1 MKFFFSLNW
10 SKGLCN
16 LLPWH
21 MSVVVLS
28 WFYMFIFSVT
38 PGPIATKLCRD
49 DFYYFI
55 YKTSSFLL
63 DPANI
68 VATMSTSWFWL
79 NENKK
84 KKKSPNYSWTK
95 ISLWFCFEKNHGSH
109 GKFLSPK
116 LPNSFIQVS
125 DSGSDGPRV
134 ILKEIDGVSYK
145 IQG

>member
-1 MKFFFSLNW
+1 MTYVCCCIVMILHVHL
-10 SKGLCN
+10 LCN
-16 LLPWH
+16 TWANCNQTLQGW
-21 MSVVVLS
+21 
-28 WFYMFIFSVT
+28 
-38 PGPIATKLCRD
+38 
-49 DFYYFI
+49 
-55 YKTSSFLL
+55 FLL
-63 DPANI
+63 FHLQNFFI
-68 VATMSTSWFWL
+68 SSRSCKYCGN
-79 NENKK
+79 NEYFLVLIEWKLK

>member
-84 KKKSPNYSWTK
+84 KKKVQITPGQRFLFDSVLKKIMAVMGNSYLQNYQTV
-95 ISLWFCFEKNHGSH
+95 
-109 GKFLSPK
+109 
-116 LPNSFIQVS
+116 SFRSV
-125 DSGSDGPRV
+125 
-134 ILKEIDGVSYK
+134 
-145 IQG
+145 IQGLMGLGLFSKK